1 MKKEGIIVMFLLFL
15 NPSVHLCFSQN
26 TEQTSTPIPS
36 FAEKYNMSFLGN
48 NVFVFDQDMD
58 MKEVQ

>member
-1 MKKEGIIVMFLLFL
+1 MFLLFL